1 MSQTDDWRI
10 PRALY
15 IHVPFCPKVCPYCDF
30 HKMRRHEG
38 LVSSYLTQLRAELLA
53 LYENHPTPLETVYLG
68 GGTPSHLSDT
78 ELASIFEMLGAS
90 WGLRADMEVTLEADP
105 LTFDNARL
113 EVWKR
118 LGINRLSIGLQSTDD
133 TTLRFLGR
141 LHSGKEG
148 LQAVELALAAGFKV
162 SADLMTAIPE
172 QDTARDLHT
181 LAQTGVPHISVY
193 TLTIEPFTPFA
204 RRGVTVSE
212 EKDTRDYALTQT
224 VLSDY
229 GYLRYEVSSHARPGF
244 ESRHNQ
250 VYWHGQPFLQAGPS
264 AAGFIAQHPG
274 SLGVRLTNPPI
285 KDWLSDTPPAAEVVT
300 AESYVLDVLMTGL
313 RTLKG
318 VDTAELKNR
327 TGIQVTERFA
337 AVILPLVQ
345 TGLLEQSGNT
355 LRATKAGLLKLNAIL
370 RQLFRA

>member
-1 MSQTDDWRI
+1 MIQVDDWRI

-38 LVSSYLTQLRAELLA
+38 LVSSYLVQLRAELLA
-53 LYENHPTPLETVYLG
+53 LYERYPTPLETVYLG
-68 GGTPSHLSDT
+68 GGTPSHLSDA
-78 ELASIFEMLGAS
+78 ELASIFEVLGVT
-90 WGLRADMEVTLEADP
+90 WGLTADMEITLEADP

-113 EVWKR
+113 EVFKR

-133 TTLRFLGR
+133 KTLRFLGR

-148 LQAVELALAAGFKV
+148 LQAVELALTAGFKV

-172 QDTARDLHT
+172 QNTARDLHT
-181 LAQTGVPHISVY
+181 LAQTHVPHISVY

-204 RRGVTVSE
+204 RRGVTISE
-212 EKDTRDYALTQT
+212 DKDVRDYALTQE
-224 VLSDY
+224 VLEGY
-229 GYLRYEVSSHARPGF
+229 GYVRYEVSSHARPGF

-250 VYWHGQPFLQAGPS
+250 VYWHGNPFLQAGPS
-264 AAGFIAQHPG
+264 AAGFIAQHSEG
-274 SLGVRLTNPPI
+274 FGVRLTNPPI
-285 KDWLSDTPPAAEVVT
+285 KDWLTDTSPTAEVVT

-318 VDTAELKNR
+318 VNTATLKDR
-327 TGIQVTERFA
+327 TGIQVTEQFA
-337 AVILPLVQ
+337 AVIRPLVQ
-345 TGLLEQSGNT
+345 AGLLEQSGST
-355 LRATKAGLLKLNAIL
+355 LRATEAGLLKLNAIL